1 MYRRRLVVAF
11 FLATSLPVAFA
22 QSDRSAAEAVAS
34 NFLQRLDSGDLPSLY
49 RTVVSPRFK
58 TITSETAFAQNVGM
72 IRIQLGGPAATRR
85 LVGAQALDQIP
96 GIPDKGAFT
105 TCATTR
111 GSQSAV
117 LSRMF
122 TWRKCLSRGRWLA
135 SGISPRL
142 RNDQGWYR
150 PQYRGGVCIGQLACA
165 VNAPTYS
172 SVVDHRAVEI
182 NPCRHPRDIAAG
194 GNRLHRDEAIRHA
207 VDAELAVVVIAPAL
221 HTAVDHRAAVSL
233 LRRHFRDIAAGGN
246 RLHRDETL

>member
-142 RNDQGWYR
+142 RNDATPTLGLGWWLCYAPGFRFAVGRVLPATPNHR
-150 PQYRGGVCIGQLACA
+150 P
-165 VNAPTYS
+165 T
-172 SVVDHRAVEI
+172 
-182 NPCRHPRDIAAG
+182 
-194 GNRLHRDEAIRHA
+194 
-207 VDAELAVVVIAPAL
+207 
-221 HTAVDHRAAVSL
+221 
-233 LRRHFRDIAAGGN
+233 RRQPP
-246 RLHRDETL
+246 